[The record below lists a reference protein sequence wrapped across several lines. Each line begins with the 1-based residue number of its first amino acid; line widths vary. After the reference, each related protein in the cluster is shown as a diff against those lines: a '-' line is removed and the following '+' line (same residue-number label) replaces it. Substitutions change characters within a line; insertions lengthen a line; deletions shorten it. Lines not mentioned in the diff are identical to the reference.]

1 MCVAVQTPNKFL
13 KSLVA
18 SKMEKSTSKPN
29 KDHDAQIAAQA
40 RKDAEK
46 EFKQIAEK
54 VNCEAFL
61 FQHIRYTFLIRNYQ
75 LKSNFD
81 FPWKLQTR

>member
-29 KDHDAQIAAQA
+29 KEHDAQIAAQA

-54 VNCEAFL
+54 VNCENIPFPTHSIYIYL
-61 FQHIRYTFLIRNYQ
+61 SYYHITN
-75 LKSNFD
+75 NH
-81 FPWKLQTR
+81 

>member
-29 KDHDAQIAAQA
+29 KEHDAQIAAQA

-54 VNCEAFL
+54 VNNQNIL
-61 FQHIRYTFLIRNYQ
+61 VQIDLICFHFRFI
-75 LKSNFD
+75 NFII
-81 FPWKLQTR
+81 

>member
-18 SKMEKSTSKPN
+18 SKMEKSSSKPN
-29 KDHDAQIAAQA
+29 KEHDAQIAAQI

-46 EFKQIAEK
+46 EFKEITAK
-54 VNCEAFL
+54 VSYDNEEIMKTYKYKNTKPTSFY
-61 FQHIRYTFLIRNYQ
+61 HII
-75 LKSNFD
+75 
-81 FPWKLQTR
+81 

>member
-1 MCVAVQTPNKFL
+1 MVCVAVQTPNKLL

-18 SKMEKSTSKPN
+18 SKMEKGSKPN
-29 KDHDAQIAAQA
+29 KEHDAQIATQA

-54 VNCEAFL
+54 VMFKIVFILC
-61 FQHIRYTFLIRNYQ
+61 TKT
-75 LKSNFD
+75 LKRLNFEQS
-81 FPWKLQTR
+81 LLRSI

>member
-29 KDHDAQIAAQA
+29 KEHDAQIAAQA
-40 RKDAEK
+40 RKEAEK

-54 VNCEAFL
+54 VNNQNILVQINLLYFYPLSIYQFCC
-61 FQHIRYTFLIRNYQ
+61 LI
-75 LKSNFD
+75 S
-81 FPWKLQTR
+81 